1 MVYSRSLLILLIAV
15 AMTSASEGQTPTPP
29 VVASHRAVP
38 DDNLAYP
45 VKVDIKG
52 SQGSGFYLNSGDAVY
67 FVTAKHVLFDLR
79 NSQKLFANDLTLES
93 FSKDVSQPLSN
104 IITVDLGAVSAA
116 GLLKSHA
123 SADVVVIKIAGVVPS
138 PNGAGQIMQPVAG
151 VILRQ
156 NAPDGIVG
164 VDANATVKKFDEV
177 QISNDVYVFGY
188 PNSIGL
194 QQIAQI
200 DQTRPLIRKGI
211 VSGLNRALRTI
222 ILDCEVYPG
231 NSGGLV
237 LEVENEVFQRR
248 YKVIGL
254 VSQYVPFDNA
264 RFGIAA
270 NPTVL
275 NSGYSV
281 VTPIDFVLDLIAGK

>member
-1 MVYSRSLLILLIAV
+1 
-15 AMTSASEGQTPTPP
+15 MTTNAEGQTPP
-29 VVASHRAVP
+29 VQTSHRAVP

-45 VKVDIKG
+45 VRVYLKG
-52 SQGSGFYLNSGDAVY
+52 SQGSGFFMATDEALY
-67 FVTAKHVLFDLR
+67 FATAKHVLYNVRADG
-79 NSQKLFANDLTLES
+79 KLFDNDLTLES
-93 FSKDVSQPLSN
+93 YPADVNQLRSN
-104 IITVDLGAVSAA
+104 VIAIDLAVVTATGA
-116 GLLKSHA
+116 LKSHPTT
-123 SADVVVIKIAGVVPS
+123 DVAIIKIGKIEGGRFHAGP
-138 PNGAGQIMQPVAG
+138 GIT
-151 VILRQ
+151 LKEL
-156 NAPDGIVG
+156 APEGIVG
-164 VDANATVKKFDEV
+164 ASARDTAKKFDRV

-194 QQIAQI
+194 QQIPQI

-211 VSGLNRALRTI
+211 VAGLNRKLRTI

-237 LEVENEVFQRR
+237 LEVENAGFQRNYR
-248 YKVIGL
+248 VIGL
-254 VSQYVPFDNA
+254 VSEYVPFDNS

-281 VTPIDFVLDLIAGK
+281 VIPIDFVLELIEKT